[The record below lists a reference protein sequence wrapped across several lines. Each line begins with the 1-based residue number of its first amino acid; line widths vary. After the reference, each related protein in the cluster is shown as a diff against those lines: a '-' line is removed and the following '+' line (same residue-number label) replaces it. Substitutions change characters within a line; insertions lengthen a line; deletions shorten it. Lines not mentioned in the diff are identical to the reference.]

1 MQEQMTRDRVIV
13 ERLETLLDQARQES
27 INAQATNQELQ
38 NEISRLK
45 QKVSELQSKLCA
57 SHYITFVF
65 YLYIIFHAYIFF
77 YRSSESAELRQYQNQ
92 AAEYSKQISELR
104 RQVTNERFDR
114 ARKEEQ
120 SRRYFIVVTKD
131 THVYLFSFIRAS
143 YIEFCLPWLFPNL
156 EILKSL
162 FKKNRSLIAL
172 SFPDRMINPPVT
184 RVSPPRAGRISV
196 TIIAFETTIDQC
208 QLWIRQ
214 ANRLVEETVY
224 RDSQTYHL
232 CARTRSG
239 GWIDE
244 SRRTIHVVLTWLSMF
259 LPQKTHSFRRLR
271 SMSQQVLVATQGRRR
286 HG

>member
-45 QKVSELQSKLCA
+45 QKVSELQNKLCA

-65 YLYIIFHAYIFF
+65 YLYIIFHVYIFS

-120 SRRYFIVVTKD
+120 SRRYFIAITKD
-131 THVYLFSFIRAS
+131 VHVYLFSLVRAF
-143 YIEFCLPWLFPNL
+143 YIEYCLL
-156 EILKSL
+156 
-162 FKKNRSLIAL
+162 
-172 SFPDRMINPPVT
+172 
-184 RVSPPRAGRISV
+184 
-196 TIIAFETTIDQC
+196 
-208 QLWIRQ
+208 
-214 ANRLVEETVY
+214 
-224 RDSQTYHL
+224 
-232 CARTRSG
+232 
-239 GWIDE
+239 
-244 SRRTIHVVLTWLSMF
+244 
-259 LPQKTHSFRRLR
+259 
-271 SMSQQVLVATQGRRR
+271 
-286 HG
+286 